1 MCPRCPLATDQ
12 RFWHQFST
20 YVAQYDAFSQHPAHE
35 LRSREIQDYTGRSAE
50 AMDSPGNK
58 SGTRPAIGRSWSSG
72 QLPGLNAQ
80 DDSIRSQYVH
90 AGVTKMD
97 PSAMPPGVGSQRS
110 MPELSPAY
118 DPTGVGPWGN
128 EISRTPTSSVPPS
141 DQELFARL
149 SSVQTQLTTNC
160 CERGCGE
167 EAAKEMQGCDEGRVS
182 VEENDGRHRKSP
194 SRQVVQLD
202 SPFTSFKHTHPSPLA
217 SSAGPGRAQEAQEA
231 AQERIVPRRVSS
243 DSFSRGVGRGNVF
256 QRKASAWIQTQKGG
270 GGAEPVPEAGQ
281 IVSSPIRDLL
291 LAPHAGTEERGNAA
305 SVRQEGRGGMGNGG
319 QVDLEACLCHTSA
332 PAPVV
337 LPEEGEVGQA

>member
-12 RFWHQFST
+12 RFWQQFST

-35 LRSREIQDYTGRSAE
+35 LRSREIQDYTGRLAE

-58 SGTRPAIGRSWSSG
+58 SGTRPAIGRSGSSG
-72 QLPGLNAQ
+72 QPPGLNAQ
-80 DDSIRSQYVH
+80 DDSIRSEYVH

-97 PSAMPPGVGSQRS
+97 PSAMPSAVRSQRS

-128 EISRTPTSSVPPS
+128 EISRPPSSVPPS

-149 SSVQTQLTTNC
+149 SSVQSQLIG

-167 EAAKEMQGCDEGRVS
+167 EAAKEMQGCDKGRVS
-182 VEENDGRHRKSP
+182 VEENDGRHGKSP

-202 SPFTSFKHTHPSPLA
+202 SPFTSFKHMYPPQLA
-217 SSAGPGRAQEAQEA
+217 SSAGQGRAQEAQEA

-270 GGAEPVPEAGQ
+270 GGAEPAPEAGQ
-281 IVSSPIRDLL
+281 IISSPIRDLF

-305 SVRQEGRGGMGNGG
+305 SVPQEGRGGMGNGG